1 MESNSNR
8 RCPMQK
14 QSCLNKVHEYQISKK
29 MLLVLKSLLIFA
41 IFRPICGCSINPEPD
56 KDTTATTTPATIRK
70 TTTTTTTTSTI
81 TTTKLL
87 PPRQST
93 TAKITT
99 LATTTK
105 VPVFNLDDAYV
116 NCRESEALHSFQVS
130 ILNNTYIHALRT

>member
-1 MESNSNR
+1 
-8 RCPMQK
+8 
-14 QSCLNKVHEYQISKK
+14 

-130 ILNNTYIHALRT
+130 ILNNTYMLCVHKMIGTIF